1 MTDSIPNSNLPPT
14 EISIDS
20 ASGAKKFFNSYYEK
34 NISFSA
40 DTLDATVDFFKK
52 RGFEETAATTVSSV
66 LLSQAKIEGTPIF
79 KLLDTLKGFD
89 EVQLSQVVQ
98 EVLNYRRIRISTLG
112 TKVDNSKLFEY
123 EKRNIIV

>member
-1 MTDSIPNSNLPPT
+1 MSTIPNSNLPTT

-20 ASGAKKFFNSYYEK
+20 ASGAKKFFNSYYE
-34 NISFSA
+34 NGISIPA
-40 DTLDATVDFFKK
+40 DTLDATVDFFRK
-52 RGFEETAATTVSSV
+52 RGFDDSAATTVSTV

-89 EVQLSQVVQ
+89 EIQLSQVVQ
-98 EVLNYRRIRISTLG
+98 EILNYRRIRISTLG
-112 TKVDNSKLFEY
+112 SKVNNSQLFEF

>member
-1 MTDSIPNSNLPPT
+1 MSNIPNSNLPPT

-20 ASGAKKFFNSYYEK
+20 ASGAKKFFNSYYERS
-34 NISFSA
+34 ISIPA

-52 RGFEETAATTVSSV
+52 RGFEDTAAATVSTV

-79 KLLDTLKGFD
+79 KLLDTLKGFN

-112 TKVDNSKLFEY
+112 TKADNTNLFEF

>member
-1 MTDSIPNSNLPPT
+1 MSNIPNSNLPPT

-20 ASGAKKFFNSYYEK
+20 SSEAKKFFNSYYQESIT
-34 NISFSA
+34 ISS

-52 RGFEETAATTVSSV
+52 RGFDQNAATTVSSV
-66 LLSQAKIEGTPIF
+66 LLSQAKIERVPIF
-79 KLLDTLKGFD
+79 KVLDTLKGLN
-89 EVQLSQVVQ
+89 EIQLSQVVQ
-98 EVLNYRRIRISTLG
+98 EILNYRRIRISTLG

>member
-1 MTDSIPNSNLPPT
+1 MSNIPNSNLPST

-20 ASGAKKFFNSYYEK
+20 SSESKKFFNSYYERS
-34 NISFSA
+34 ISIPA
-40 DTLDATVDFFKK
+40 DTLDATVDFFRK
-52 RGFEETAATTVSSV
+52 RGFEETAATMVSTV

-79 KLLDTLKGFD
+79 KLLDTLKGFN

-98 EVLNYRRIRISTLG
+98 EVLNYRRIKISTLG

>member
-1 MTDSIPNSNLPPT
+1 MTQIPNSNLPSDV
-14 EISIDS
+14 INIDS

-34 NISFSA
+34 SISIPA

-52 RGFEETAATTVSSV
+52 RGFEETAASTVATV

-98 EVLNYRRIRISTLG
+98 EVLNYRRIKTSTLG
-112 TKVDNSKLFEY
+112 TKIDNSKLFEY